1 MQRNIANTFSSKDGS
16 ALAALAY
23 AVNHLGVT
31 DIIVC
36 GHQSCGGVQ
45 AALASAKEVSE
56 RINVRNPLN
65 TDLGLFPSVSSA
77 KPRQTSLTKAQKPF
91 KTGYRPSAH

>member
-1 MQRNIANTFSSKDGS
+1 MHSVRQRNIANTFSSKDGS

-36 GHQSCGGVQ
+36 GHQMCGGVQ
-45 AALASAKEVSE
+45 AALASAKEVM
-56 RINVRNPLN
+56 
-65 TDLGLFPSVSSA
+65 
-77 KPRQTSLTKAQKPF
+77 
-91 KTGYRPSAH
+91 